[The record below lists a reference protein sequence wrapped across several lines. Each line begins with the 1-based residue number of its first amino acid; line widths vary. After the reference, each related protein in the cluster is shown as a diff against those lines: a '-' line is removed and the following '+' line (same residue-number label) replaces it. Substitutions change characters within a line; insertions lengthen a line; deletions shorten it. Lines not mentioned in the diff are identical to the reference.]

1 MKLFVIYILR
11 CLFKMAFLT
20 LAALVGLYVGYRI
33 NHGMEIYFK
42 RQRKQVAKYGKLI
55 AYMNRQYRAAKKK
68 RKSVHNKRNEKWLYE
83 KCYTYAKKCDELDVK
98 MGIAHLKSD
107 MIVFQIFS
115 VLISICIGFSGKIV
129 IPYAEAVAM
138 SRLGIKTTLGL
149 SEWEMERFNELNSNL
164 QILFCIVLA
173 LFLIFGLAILG
184 KILKRQ
190 QYLLCILEVV
200 DNCKDREK

>member
-11 CLFKMAFLT
+11 CLLKMAFLT
-20 LAALVGLYVGYRI
+20 SAALAGLYVGYRI
-33 NHGMEIYFK
+33 THGKEIYFK

-55 AYMNRQYRAAKKK
+55 AYMNRHYKAVEKK
-68 RKSVHNKRNEKWLYE
+68 RKRAHNKRNKKWLYE

-98 MGIAHLKSD
+98 MGIAYLKSD

-115 VLISICIGFSGKIV
+115 VLLSICIGFSGEIV
-129 IPYAEAVAM
+129 IPYAEAEAM
-138 SRLGIKTTLGL
+138 SRLGIKTTHGL

-173 LFLIFGLAILG
+173 LFLILGLSKSR
-184 KILKRQ
+184 KILKKQ
-190 QYLLCILEVV
+190 QYLLCILEAV

>member
-55 AYMNRQYRAAKKK
+55 AYMNRHYRAAKKK

>member
-20 LAALVGLYVGYRI
+20 LVALAGLYVGYKI
-33 NHGMEIYFK
+33 NHGTEIYFK

-55 AYMNRQYRAAKKK
+55 AYMNRHYRAAQKKS
-68 RKSVHNKRNEKWLYE
+68 KSVHNKRNEKWLYE

-107 MIVFQIFS
+107 MIVFQIIS
-115 VLISICIGFSGKIV
+115 VLISIYIGFSGKIV
-129 IPYAEAVAM
+129 IPYAEEVAK
-138 SRLGIKTTLGL
+138 SILEIKTTIGL
-149 SEWEMERFNELNSNL
+149 SEGEMERFNEQNSNL

-173 LFLIFGLAILG
+173 LFLILFLLGLG
-184 KILKRQ
+184 KILKKQ
-190 QYLLCILEVV
+190 QYLLCILEAV
-200 DNCKDREK
+200 DNCKEREK

>member
-55 AYMNRQYRAAKKK
+55 AYMNRHCRAAKKK

>member
-11 CLFKMAFLT
+11 CLFKMSFLILVA
-20 LAALVGLYVGYRI
+20 LAGLYVGYKI
-33 NHGMEIYFK
+33 NHGKEIYFK

-55 AYMNRQYRAAKKK
+55 AYMNRHYRATQKKS
-68 RKSVHNKRNEKWLYE
+68 KSVHNKRNEKWLYE
-83 KCYTYAKKCDELDVK
+83 ECYTYAKKCDELDVK
-98 MGIAHLKSD
+98 MGIAYLKSD

-138 SRLGIKTTLGL
+138 SILEIKTTIGL
-149 SEWEMERFNELNSNL
+149 SEGEMERFNELNSNL

-173 LFLIFGLAILG
+173 LFLILILFGLG
-184 KILKRQ
+184 KILKKQ
-190 QYLLCILEVV
+190 QYLLCILEAV
-200 DNCKDREK
+200 DNCKEREK

>member
-1 MKLFVIYILR
+1 
-11 CLFKMAFLT
+11 
-20 LAALVGLYVGYRI
+20 
-33 NHGMEIYFK
+33 MEIYFK

-55 AYMNRQYRAAKKK
+55 AYMNRHYRAAKKK

>member
-20 LAALVGLYVGYRI
+20 LAALVGLYVGHRI

-55 AYMNRQYRAAKKK
+55 AYMNRHYRAAKKK

-184 KILKRQ
+184 KILKKQ
-190 QYLLCILEVV
+190 QYLLCILEAV
-200 DNCKDREK
+200 DNCKEREK